1 MNFLFHML
9 LSGDDDQLLVGNFM
23 GDFVKGNLNDRFPRR
38 ISQGVALHRRID
50 SFASQ
55 HELFQRSRKRLDPYY
70 GLYRPVLVDLFYD
83 HLLSVEWGI
92 WSDEP
97 LAGYIART
105 RAIIERHNE
114 ILPERLQPL
123 VPYIFEEMLPT
134 YVEVSG
140 IGRALERMSRRVK
153 RRDNPLAG
161 GEAELLLN
169 YEGLQADFRGFM
181 PLIRRFSSLMSD
193 NLGQKH

>member
-23 GDFVKGNLNDRFPRR
+23 GDFVKGNLGDRFSQR
-38 ISQGVALHRRID
+38 INQGIALHRRID

-55 HELFQRSRKRLDPYY
+55 NELFQRSRKRLDPCY

-83 HLLSVEWGI
+83 HLLSIEWSS

-123 VPYIFEEMLPT
+123 VPYIFEEMLPS
-134 YVEVSG
+134 YAEVSG

-153 RRDNPLAG
+153 RRDNPLVG

-169 YEGLQADFRGFM
+169 YEGLQSDFRGFM
-181 PLIRRFSSLMSD
+181 PLIRRFSSFMSD
-193 NLGQKH
+193 NLEQKH